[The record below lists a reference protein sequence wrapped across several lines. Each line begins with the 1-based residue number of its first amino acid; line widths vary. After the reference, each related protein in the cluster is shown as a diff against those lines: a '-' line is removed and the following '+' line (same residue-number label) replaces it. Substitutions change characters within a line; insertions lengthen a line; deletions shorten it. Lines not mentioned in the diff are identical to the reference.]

1 MSKVS
6 NAMSHARTTID
17 SLRDLLTGA
26 RMSRADIAKQ
36 LSAAESE
43 RAALLSA
50 PLCRADLESILV
62 RDIQAQQAAALES
75 DDLISDLAY
84 VQSKAISNQM
94 AGTAPSASPFVAGK
108 YSQDV
113 LNRLVFALGD
123 PAEILKRLGPAID
136 KISFKTAGPSLAER
150 KKQIAAL
157 DKTIAGLR
165 DDLAEIEAV
174 LSNADTS
181 KITGP
186 AEPKSGE
193 RREMAP
199 GEWATW
205 RYMPGQQ
212 TGFWDWDSRPVI
224 LRPAPN
230 QPIP

>member
-1 MSKVS
+1 VSKIS
-6 NAMSHARTTID
+6 NAMSATKTAIND
-17 SLRDLLTGA
+17 LRDLLTNA
-26 RMSRADIAKQ
+26 RMGRADIAKQ
-36 LSAAESE
+36 LANAESE

-50 PLCRADLESILV
+50 PLNRSDLESILI

-113 LNRLVFALGD
+113 LNRLFFALGD
-123 PAEILKRLGPAID
+123 PAEILKRLAPAIS
-136 KISFKTAGPSLAER
+136 KIDFKSAGPSLTER
-150 KKQIAAL
+150 RKLIATL

-181 KITGP
+181 KVTGP
-186 AEPKSGE
+186 AEPKTGE

-212 TGFWDWDSRPVI
+212 TGFWDWDSRPVV

-230 QPIP
+230 QPIQ